1 MATLWQQSDLGYDV
15 CVCVCV
21 LWECH
26 FDNTI
31 RFELN

>member
-1 MATLWQQSDLGYDV
+1 MATLWQQSDLGYD
-15 CVCVCV
+15 VCVCV